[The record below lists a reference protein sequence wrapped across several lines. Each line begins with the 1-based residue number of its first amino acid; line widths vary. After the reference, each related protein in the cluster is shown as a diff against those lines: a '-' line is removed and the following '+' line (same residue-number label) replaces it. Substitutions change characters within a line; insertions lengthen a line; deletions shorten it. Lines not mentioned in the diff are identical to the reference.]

1 MLVVALEHVQA
12 RVGCHQLSTACL
24 VAVPHP
30 QAVLGPWGVPSAME
44 GPSLPGLP
52 PPCLGLSVAVVVGVV
67 VVEGVASHLLVR
79 LAGLEPSPKHA
90 SDLKHICRVLCSV
103 GMGIEM
109 YIVWLSQLP
118 RCMCRIPC
126 HGFPLSH
133 STKLW
138 GTNSTKHSLWVSQG
152 RTHGAGYQHKID
164 YQHQFC
170 NLLCHRHHCQ
180 WVAAPAPAGLQHQ
193 HQRSDRLRRR
203 NGPVAQGAHK
213 HPADLHAHMEG
224 GQWS

>member
-52 PPCLGLSVAVVVGVV
+52 PPCLGLSVAVVVVV

-90 SDLKHICRVLCSV
+90 SDL
-103 GMGIEM
+103 
-109 YIVWLSQLP
+109 
-118 RCMCRIPC
+118 
-126 HGFPLSH
+126 
-133 STKLW
+133 
-138 GTNSTKHSLWVSQG
+138 
-152 RTHGAGYQHKID
+152 
-164 YQHQFC
+164 
-170 NLLCHRHHCQ
+170 
-180 WVAAPAPAGLQHQ
+180 
-193 HQRSDRLRRR
+193 
-203 NGPVAQGAHK
+203 
-213 HPADLHAHMEG
+213 
-224 GQWS
+224 